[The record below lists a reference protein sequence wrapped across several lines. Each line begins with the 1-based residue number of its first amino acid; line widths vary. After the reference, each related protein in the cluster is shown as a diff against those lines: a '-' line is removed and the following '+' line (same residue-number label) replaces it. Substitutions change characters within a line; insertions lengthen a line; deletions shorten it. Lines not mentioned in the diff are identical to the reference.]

1 MSAPSH
7 LSFNRERPRVPCPSN
22 QQTYDTALS
31 QQLSQSQTVAADSQ
45 LPQDS
50 HSQQRTDRR
59 SRAESI
65 NFTDEHRPRF
75 PGACDS
81 AIASVED
88 GAGNNRPEEEELDQT
103 LLDITA
109 GHQLN
114 LNSLI
119 LDIMQSKT
127 DNVLDVSRLD
137 LTAFDANDFA

>member
-1 MSAPSH
+1 MSLSPPPSKPTTPPCRSSSVSH
-7 LSFNRERPRVPCPSN
+7 RQWPQTLSC
-22 QQTYDTALS
+22 
-31 QQLSQSQTVAADSQ
+31 
-45 LPQDS
+45 QDS
-50 HSQQRTDRR
+50 HPQKRTDRH

-65 NFTDEHRPRF
+65 NFTDEHLPRF
-75 PGACDS
+75 PGAFDS
-81 AIASVED
+81 TIASVED

-127 DNVLDVSRLD
+127 DNVLDDSRLD
-137 LTAFDANDFA
+137 LTAFGANDFA